1 MTLLEDALRACGGM
15 DRWQRLKRFTVHMS
29 IDGPL
34 LARRGKGGL
43 LKEIVVEGCTR
54 TQSLRMTGFG
64 APDHRGVYQPERVA
78 IERLDGQTLQERHN
92 PRAAFLGQGDLTPW
106 DDLHLAY
113 FCGCSVW
120 HCLTTPFLLARSD
133 IVTEELSSWHE
144 RGETWRRLRAV
155 FPPRVAAHSPEQV
168 FYFDA
173 AGLQRRVDHGAIDSA
188 QTQVAQYCSAHQA
201 FAGIVVPTLR
211 RSLRLQPGDAGILG
225 PVRVDI
231 EIFDASFA

>member
-1 MTLLEDALRACGGM
+1 MTLLEDALGACGGT

-43 LKEIVVEGCTR
+43 LKEIVVEGCTH
-54 TQSLRMTGFG
+54 TQSLCMTGFG

-78 IERLDGQTLQERHN
+78 IERLDGQLLQERNN
-92 PRAAFLGQGDLTPW
+92 PRAAFIGQGDHTPW

-120 HCLTTPFLLARSD
+120 HCLTTPFLLAQTD
-133 IVTEELSSWHE
+133 VVTEELPSWRE
-144 RGETWRRLRAV
+144 RGEIWRRLRAV
-155 FPPRVAAHSPEQV
+155 FPPRIATHSSEQI

-173 AGLQRRVDHGAIDSA
+173 AGLQRRVDHGAIDAA
-188 QTQVAQYCSAHQA
+188 QTQVANYCSAHQA
-201 FAGIVVPTLR
+201 FSGIVVPTLR
-211 RSLRLQPGDAGILG
+211 RSQSLESDGARTVG